1 MDTHLAEK
9 LINEITE
16 KLKKSS
22 TGKTTLKSSSIFKK
36 LGFYA
41 RKKSDLIDY
50 LEQNLYSAQIAI
62 NNIDQLKSIT
72 RNGDQIITFYNQV
85 DNVFAGQIEI
95 SNAQNTGFGPE
106 EHQVAAIK
114 KLNKYKDSEDYATIL
129 VLPTGGGKTF
139 TASYW
144 LGKNILDKGGKV
156 LWIAHRHSL
165 IDQAMEGFIKV
176 ANKSV
181 YSNIDKVKFRLISG
195 LHDKSVKIQE
205 DDQLVIAGIQSLNYA
220 LPTIEKWIEK
230 NDVTLVID
238 EAHHS
243 IASSYLKIIKAI
255 QKHNDGKIK
264 LIGLT
269 ATPTRIND
277 EEEAKL
283 WTLYKDKKA
292 YEIGLDELINKGF
305 LAKPNFI
312 PVKTNIDFISEL
324 ELSEEQ
330 VQSII
335 EKDDIA
341 KGLGKEIVK
350 KISENS
356 KRNDFIVNHYIQH
369 KEDYGKTL
377 VFAID
382 ILNAIALAKLF
393 NEKGVTSDFV
403 ISSTA
408 DFQGNNQSSSEN
420 KEKIELFEKGEIE
433 VLVNV
438 QIMTEG
444 TDIPSIQSIFLTRP
458 TNSKTLMTQMIG
470 RGLRGL
476 KAGGTKEANIVS
488 FIDDWQSKI
497 YWGNAE
503 EIMISANLDLDVKSP
518 AYKKMVKQ
526 LVSVDLLEQFI
537 LSQSQEF
544 EDFFDHTDFN
554 YFLPLGFYHFDVEYT
569 GEDTENTTKN
579 VSILIYDSM
588 QNAYERLMEDLESVI
603 KKTKKL
609 SSNETIAYVIENYFK
624 NVPQLPTVKKENI
637 VDLLHY
643 YTENNKKPS
652 FITFEDR
659 EKYDLDVIAEPLANI
674 DSDKER
680 RAKIQTLFD
689 ENITIQEFYKDYG
702 TFKKL
707 IDKVVLKLNDPETYS
722 YTAEI
727 NVDYERVDLGDKSLH
742 EIKSENYQYYTFLR
756 EKTFLSS
763 LQDFNG
769 EKFFTCQDKNCKVH
783 SKRKGIFQ
791 IDHIISRNQNGKTIL
806 ENLQVLCI
814 SCNRKKSG

>member
-1 MDTHLAEK
+1 MDQHLADK
-9 LINEITE
+9 LVLEITE
-16 KLKKSS
+16 KLSTAS
-22 TGKTTLKSSSIFKK
+22 TGKTTLKGGSIFKK

-41 RKKSDLIDY
+41 RRKSDLIDY
-50 LEQNLYSAQIAI
+50 FEQNLYAAQIAV
-62 NNIDQLKSIT
+62 NNIDKLKNIT
-72 RNGDQIITFYNQV
+72 RNGDVIITFYNQV

-95 SNAQNTGFGPE
+95 SKEQNTGFGPE
-106 EHQVAAIK
+106 EHQIAAIK
-114 KLNKYKDSEDYATIL
+114 KLNQYKDSEDYATIL

-144 LGKNILDKGGKV
+144 LGKNVLDKGGKV

-220 LPTIEKWIEK
+220 LPSIEKWIEK

-243 IASSYLKIIKAI
+243 IASSYLKIIQSIK
-255 QKHNDGKIK
+255 KHNNGKIK

-269 ATPTRIND
+269 ATPTRINE

-283 WTLYKDKKA
+283 WTLYKNRKA

-324 ELSEEQ
+324 ELSDAQ

-341 KGLGKEIVK
+341 KGLGKDIVK

-356 KRNDFIVNHYIQH
+356 ERNDFIVNHYLKH
-369 KEDYGKTL
+369 KEEYGKTL

-382 ILNAIALAKLF
+382 VLNAIALAKLF
-393 NEKGVTSDFV
+393 NANKITSDFV

-408 DFQGNNQSSSEN
+408 DFQGNNQSSTEN
-420 KEKIELFEKGEIE
+420 KAKIEKFERGEIE

-444 TDIPSIQSIFLTRP
+444 TDIPSIQTIFLTRP

-470 RGLRGL
+470 RGLRGT
-476 KAGGTKEANIVS
+476 KAGGTKEAHIVS

-518 AYKKMVKQ
+518 AYRKMVKQ
-526 LVSVDLLEQFI
+526 LVSVDLLKQFI

-554 YFLPLGFYHFDVEYT
+554 YFLPLGFYHFDVMYN
-569 GEDTENTTKN
+569 GENAENITKN
-579 VSILIYDSM
+579 VSILVYDSM
-588 QNAYERLMEDLESVI
+588 EMSYEKLMDNLENVLEH
-603 KKTKKL
+603 TKEL
-609 SSNETIAYVIENYFK
+609 SAQEVFNYVINNYFN

-637 VDLLHY
+637 IDLLHHFSE
-643 YTENNKKPS
+643 TGKKPS

-659 EKYDLDVIAEPLANI
+659 EKYDLDVIAHPLANI
-674 DSDKER
+674 DSDKQR
-680 RAKIQTLFD
+680 RAAINRLFD
-689 ENITIQEFYKDYG
+689 DNETIQEFYKDRG
-702 TFKKL
+702 IFKKL

-722 YTAEI
+722 YTPEV

-742 EIKSENYQYYTFLR
+742 DIKSENYQYYTYLR
-756 EKTFLSS
+756 EKTFLKS
-763 LQDFNG
+763 LEDFDG
-769 EKFFTCQDKNCKVH
+769 EKLFTCQSKDCKVH
-783 SKRKGIFQ
+783 SKRKGMFQ
-791 IDHIISRNQNGKTIL
+791 IDHIISREKKGKTIL
-806 ENLQVLCI
+806 ENLQVLCVN
-814 SCNRKKSG
+814 CNRKKSA

>member
-1 MDTHLAEK
+1 MDYHLADK
-9 LINEITE
+9 LVYEITE
-16 KLKKSS
+16 KLKTVS

-41 RKKSDLIDY
+41 KRKSALIDY
-50 LEQNLYSAQIAI
+50 LEQNLYAAQIAV
-62 NNIDQLKSIT
+62 NNIENLQSIS

-95 SNAQNTGFGPE
+95 SKSQNTGFGPE
-106 EHQVAAIK
+106 AHQLAAIK
-114 KLNKYKDSEDYATIL
+114 NLNKYKDSDDYAAIL
-129 VLPTGGGKTF
+129 VLPTGGGKTY
-139 TASYW
+139 TATYW
-144 LGKNILDKGGKV
+144 LGKNVLDKGGKV

-176 ANKSV
+176 ANQSV

-243 IASSYLKIIKAI
+243 IAPSYLKIIHSI
-255 QKHNDGKIK
+255 RKHNNGKIK

-269 ATPTRIND
+269 ATPTRINE

-283 WTLYKDKKA
+283 WTLYKNKKA

-312 PVKTNIDFISEL
+312 PMYTHIDFISEL
-324 ELSEEQ
+324 ELSDEQ

-356 KRNDFIVNHYIQH
+356 KRNDFIVNHYLQNK
-369 KEDYGKTL
+369 KEYGKTL

-382 ILNAIALAKLF
+382 VLNAIALAKLF
-393 NEKGVTSDFV
+393 NANDISSDFV

-420 KEKIELFEKGEIE
+420 KAKIARFEKGEID

-444 TDIPSIQSIFLTRP
+444 TDIPSIQTIFLTRP
-458 TNSKTLMTQMIG
+458 TNSKTMMTQMIG

-488 FIDDWQSKI
+488 FIDEWQKKI

-518 AYKKMVKQ
+518 TYKKMVKQ

-544 EDFFDHTDFN
+544 EDFFDHSDFS
-554 YFLPLGFYHFDVEYT
+554 YFLPLGFYHFDVMYE
-569 GEDTENTTKN
+569 GENEANITKN
-579 VSILIYDSM
+579 ITILVYDSM
-588 QNAYERLMEDLESVI
+588 QMSYIKLMDNLESVA
-603 KKTKKL
+603 KHTEGKSL
-609 SSNETIAYVIENYFK
+609 QEAFDYVISTYF
-624 NVPQLPTVKKENI
+624 NNIPQLPTVKKENI
-637 VDLLHY
+637 IDLLHY
-643 YTENNKKPS
+643 FSETSKKPS

-659 EKYDLDVIAEPLANI
+659 EKYDLDIIAEPLANI

-680 RAKIQTLFD
+680 RIAINKLFD
-689 ENITIQEFYKDYG
+689 ENETIQEFYKDRG
-702 TFKKL
+702 VFKKL

-722 YTAEI
+722 YTPEV
-727 NVDYERVDLGDKSLH
+727 NVDYEKVELGDKSLH
-742 EIKSENYQYYTFLR
+742 EIKEENYQYYTYLR
-756 EKTFLSS
+756 EETFLKS
-763 LQDFNG
+763 LKDFDG
-769 EKFFTCQDKNCKVH
+769 EKLFTCQTKNCKVH

-791 IDHIISRNQNGKTIL
+791 IDHIISRHKNGKTTL
-806 ENLQVLCI
+806 KNLQVLCVN
-814 SCNRKKSG
+814 CNRKKSA

>member
-1 MDTHLAEK
+1 MDQHLADKLVKEIKEK
-9 LINEITE
+9 LT
-16 KLKKSS
+16 
-22 TGKTTLKSSSIFKK
+22 TATMGKTTVKASSIFKK
-36 LGFYA
+36 LGFTA
-41 RKKSDLIDY
+41 RRNSALIDY
-50 LEQNLYSAQIAI
+50 FEQNLYASEIAI
-62 NNIDQLKSIT
+62 NDIQQLKNIT
-72 RNGDQIITFYNQV
+72 KNGDQVITFYDQV

-95 SNAQNTGFGPE
+95 SKEQNTGFGPE
-106 EHQVAAIK
+106 QHQVAAIE

-176 ANKSV
+176 ANRSV

-195 LHDKSVKIQE
+195 LHDKSVKIQD

-220 LPTIEKWIEK
+220 LPSIEKWIEK

-243 IASSYLKIIKAI
+243 IASSYLKIIQSIK
-255 QKHNDGKIK
+255 KHNKGKIK

-269 ATPTRIND
+269 ATPTRIN
-277 EEEAKL
+277 EEEETKL

-312 PVKTNIDFISEL
+312 PINTNIDFISEL
-324 ELSEEQ
+324 DLSDEQ

-341 KGLGKEIVK
+341 KGLGKDIVK

-356 KRNDFIVNHYIQH
+356 KRNDFIVNHYLQH
-369 KEDYGKTL
+369 RKEYGKTL

-382 ILNAIALAKLF
+382 VLNAIALAKLF
-393 NEKGVTSDFV
+393 NAHDVASDFV

-408 DFQGNNQSSSEN
+408 DFQGNNQSSAEN
-420 KEKIELFEKGEIE
+420 KAKIEKFEKGEIE

-470 RGLRGL
+470 RGLRGT
-476 KAGGTKEANIVS
+476 KAGGTKEAHIVS

-503 EIMISANLDLDVKSP
+503 EIMISANLDLDIKSS

-544 EDFFDHTDFN
+544 EDFFDHTDFD
-554 YFLPLGFYHFDVEYT
+554 YFLPLGFYHFDVTYE
-569 GEDTENTTKN
+569 EEKSENITKN
-579 VSILIYDSM
+579 VSILVYDSM
-588 QNAYERLMEDLESVI
+588 QRSYDKLMGDLETVL
-603 KKTKKL
+603 KHTKYL
-609 SSNETIAYVIENYFK
+609 SGQEVYDYVINNYFN

-637 VDLLHY
+637 LDLLHHFSK
-643 YTENNKKPS
+643 TDKKPS

-659 EKYDLDVIAEPLANI
+659 EKYDLDEIAKPLADI

-680 RAKIQTLFD
+680 RIAIKKLFEESPTL
-689 ENITIQEFYKDYG
+689 QEFYKEPSV
-702 TFKKL
+702 FKKL
-707 IDKVVLKLNDPETYS
+707 IDKVVLKINDRETYS
-722 YTAEI
+722 YTPEV
-727 NVDYERVDLGDKSLH
+727 NVDYERVDLGDKNLH
-742 EIKSENYQYYTFLR
+742 EIRLENERYYIFLR
-756 EKTFLSS
+756 ETTFKNS
-763 LQDFNG
+763 LEEYEG
-769 EKFFTCQDKNCKVH
+769 MPMFTCQNKNCKKH
-783 SKRKGIFQ
+783 SKDKKMFQ
-791 IDHIISRNQNGKTIL
+791 IDHIISREKKGKTTL
-806 ENLQVLCI
+806 KNLQVLCV
-814 SCNRKKSG
+814 SCNRKKSA